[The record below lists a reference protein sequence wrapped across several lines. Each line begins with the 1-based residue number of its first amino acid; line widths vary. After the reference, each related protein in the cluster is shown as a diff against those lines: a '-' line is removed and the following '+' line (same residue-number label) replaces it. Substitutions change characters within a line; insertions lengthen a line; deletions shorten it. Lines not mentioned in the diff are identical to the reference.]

1 MDFMTLAKKRFSVRK
16 YTDQPVEKEKLD
28 VLLEAARIAPTG
40 ANKQPQKIYV
50 IQSEEALAKLS
61 SLSKCVFGAKTVM
74 LFAYDTDEDWK
85 NPLEEG
91 VHAGVEDVSIV
102 ATHVMLAAED
112 LGLGS
117 CWVNYFPN
125 SKVEAAFNLPKNERV
140 VLFLTLGYPAPDAAP
155 APLHDKNKDVES
167 FVKYL

>member
-1 MDFMTLAKKRFSVRK
+1 MDFMTLAKKRYSVRK

-50 IQSEEALAKLS
+50 LQSDEALAKLS

-74 LFAYDTDEDWK
+74 LFAYDMDEDWK

-125 SKVEAAFNLPKNERV
+125 SKVEAAFNLPQNERV
-140 VLFLTLGYPAPDAAP
+140 VLFLTLGYPAPDATP
-155 APLHDKNKDVES
+155 APLHDKCKDVAG

>member
-1 MDFMTLAKKRFSVRK
+1 MDFMTLAKKRYSVRK

-50 IQSEEALAKLS
+50 LQSDEALAKLS

-74 LFAYDTDEDWK
+74 LFAYDMDEDWK

-91 VHAGVEDVSIV
+91 VHAGVASGAGEPRVRKRTTRSF
-102 ATHVMLAAED
+102 LGRLNAASTFEF
-112 LGLGS
+112 G
-117 CWVNYFPN
+117 
-125 SKVEAAFNLPKNERV
+125 K
-140 VLFLTLGYPAPDAAP
+140 
-155 APLHDKNKDVES
+155 
-167 FVKYL
+167 

>member
-1 MDFMTLAKKRFSVRK
+1 MDFMTLAKKRYSVRK

-50 IQSEEALAKLS
+50 LQSDEALAKLS

-74 LFAYDTDEDWK
+74 LFAYDMDEDWK

-91 VHAGVEDVSIV
+91 VHAGVEDVSI
-102 ATHVMLAAED
+102 ED

-140 VLFLTLGYPAPDAAP
+140 VLFLTLGYPAPDATP
-155 APLHDKNKDVES
+155 APLHDKCKDVAG